1 LAHAQAQKGTC
12 AILVETGRSNLA
24 NTSSQYEGQDVPS
37 AHVNEEWMFVHQ
49 QRCSLLKKKL
59 TMDKTGKDHSEMSLD
74 GVDSVFAV

>member
-1 LAHAQAQKGTC
+1 VLYWWRQEGRIWL
-12 AILVETGRSNLA
+12 IL
-24 NTSSQYEGQDVPS
+24 SSQYEGQDVPS
-37 AHVNEEWMFVHQ
+37 AHVNDEWMLVHQ